1 MSSCVITP
9 RLGSSPRAWGK
20 GPRTAGARGG
30 GGSSPRAWGKAQT
43 CLNFIFQFRIIP
55 TCVGKRPPSWDS
67 SGASSDHPH
76 VRGEKTDC
84 ARLARCFSGS
94 SPRVWG
100 KGACRSHLCQGTRI
114 IPTRVGKRL
123 RPIYRPPSSS
133 DHPHACGEKP
143 PGPDRELHRPGS
155 SPRVWGKES
164 LRLVEPENSRIIP
177 TRVGKRGV
185 LVFSWL
191 KGTDHP
197 HACGEKRHPAGRKP
211 SDLGSSPR
219 VWGKARGV

>member
-1 MSSCVITP
+1 MKPTKP
-9 RLGSSPRAWGK
+9 TWLNGSSPRAWGK
-20 GPRTAGARGG
+20 VDVILRDHPAPRIIPTCVGKRASNGWRAGRG
-30 GGSSPRAWGKAQT
+30 
-43 CLNFIFQFRIIP
+43 RIIP

-100 KGACRSHLCQGTRI
+100 KGSCRSHLCQGTRI